1 VVQGCSGAEGSVGQ
15 AQYFG
20 AVFGAGSAG
29 CSATAAGADPEQI
42 DVYPVHKHRP
52 GTHVATQAAVVP
64 ADYQT

>member
-15 AQYFG
+15 ARYFG
-20 AVFGAGSAG
+20 AVFGAG
-29 CSATAAGADPEQI
+29 SATAAGADPEQI

-52 GTHVATQAAVVP
+52 GAHVATQAAVVP